1 MNFSSKLLEE
11 AVQAFATL
19 PGIGKKTALRLALH
33 LVNRP
38 AEHADQ
44 FAEAIQNMRRNIKS
58 CQICHNLSDEPVC
71 TICANPRRDRSMVCV
86 VEHIR
91 DVMAIEETAH
101 YSGLYHV
108 LGGVISP
115 IEGIG
120 PQDLNMD
127 SLIARV
133 ASGEAKEIIMAIS
146 PTIEG
151 ETTIFYLS
159 KQLKPFD
166 VKISLIARGI
176 SFGGDLEYADEVTL
190 GRSIQARI
198 PYRTDD

>member
-38 AEHADQ
+38 AEHAEQ
-44 FAEAIQNMRRNIKS
+44 FAEAVQNMRRHIKN
-58 CQICHNLSDEPVC
+58 CQVCHNLSDEPVC

-91 DVMAIEETAH
+91 DVMAIEETAQ
-101 YSGLYHV
+101 YRGLYHV

-120 PQDLNMD
+120 PQELHMD
-127 SLIARV
+127 SLIARA
-133 ASGEAKEIIMAIS
+133 ASDEVKEIIMAIS

-198 PYRTDD
+198 PYRTEE